1 LRIEKREEISRIKL
15 YTLPFLSILASL
27 VFVGILLL
35 FVGVNPIEAYYI
47 MLTRT
52 FGSKLGLSELFV
64 KSTPLILTGLAV
76 AIPMRAGLWNIGAE
90 GQLYMGAFIASYVA
104 LNFVNP
110 FTIPAMFILAAIFG
124 ALWAFVPAILKAKF
138 DLNEII
144 STLLLNYVAI
154 YWVEYM
160 VYGPMRGKEVYNFP
174 YSDLFPECAILPRF
188 FDTRLHLGIL
198 IAFSTVV
205 VIYLIFRRTS
215 FGFSV
220 KVVGANPKAAEY
232 AGIDRKKIIIY
243 AMILG
248 GAIAGIAG
256 MEEISGIHHRLRAV
270 ISPGYGYAGIPI
282 ALLAKGNIL
291 AIVLSAT
298 LFGFLYVGGSAL
310 QTSYSIP
317 IAVVYIFQSLVVLFI
332 IGGEF
337 FVRYKVV
344 R

>member
-1 LRIEKREEISRIKL
+1 MRIERREEISKIVL
-15 YTLPFLSILASL
+15 YSLPFLSILASL
-27 VFVGILLL
+27 IFVGILLW
-35 FVGVNPIEAYYI
+35 FVGVNPIEAYYV
-47 MLTRT
+47 MLIRT

-90 GQLYMGAFIASYVA
+90 GQLYMGAFIASFVA
-104 LNFVNP
+104 LNFASP
-110 FTIPAMFILAAIFG
+110 FAIPIMFVLAAIFG
-124 ALWAFVPAILKAKF
+124 AAWAFIPAILKAKF
-138 DLNEII
+138 ELNEII

-154 YWVEYM
+154 YLVEYL
-160 VYGPMRGKEVYNFP
+160 VYGPMRGKNVYNFP
-174 YSDLFPECAILPRF
+174 YSDLFPECATLPRF
-188 FDTRLHLGIL
+188 FDTRLHLGVI
-198 IAFSTVV
+198 IAFLIVF
-205 VIYLIFRRTS
+205 IMYLTFRKTS

-220 KVVGANPKAAEY
+220 NVVGANPRAAEY
-232 AGIDRKKIIIY
+232 AGIDRKKIIVYTMLI
-243 AMILG
+243 G

-256 MEEISGIHHRLRAV
+256 MEEISGIHHRLRAA

-282 ALLAKGNIL
+282 SLLAKGNIL
-291 AIVLSAT
+291 AIILSAM

-310 QTSYSIP
+310 QTTYSIP

-337 FVRYKVV
+337 FVRYRVV